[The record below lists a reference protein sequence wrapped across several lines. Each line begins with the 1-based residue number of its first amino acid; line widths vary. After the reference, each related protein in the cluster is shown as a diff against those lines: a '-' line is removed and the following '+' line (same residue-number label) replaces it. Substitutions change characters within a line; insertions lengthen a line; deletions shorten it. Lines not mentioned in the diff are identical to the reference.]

1 MKNFE
6 KYTRNFIAPEHPDMS
21 WTEKLYIEKS
31 PVWCSV
37 DLRDGNQALVVPMN
51 VAEKLIFFESLL
63 KIGFKEIEVG
73 FPAAS
78 ETEYN
83 FIRRLIDEGRIPEDV
98 WIQVLTPAKQ
108 ELIQKSFDC
117 VRGAKNVIMHLYNA
131 TSVAHREQVFH
142 KTKEEILEL
151 ADNGARWIKEEAER
165 FDGNLR
171 LEYSPEAFTGTEPDF
186 ALAICSAVLDIWQP
200 TPDRKAIINLPATVS
215 LSMPHVYGA
224 QIAYMNRRLPYRDS
238 IVLSLHPHNDRGCG
252 VADAEMGL
260 LAGGEHVEGTLFG
273 NGERTGNV
281 DLVTLALNLYSQGI
295 DPGLDFSDL
304 PALVSM
310 SEEDTGMMVPDRQP
324 YSGELVFTA
333 FSGTHQDA
341 IAKGIEW
348 YKEGKSAHWNVPY
361 LPIDPEDIGRKLED
375 SVIRINSQSGKGG
388 IGYLISQNYGYHLP
402 PKMMPDVGKTVKSAS
417 DQLGKELMPEEVFE
431 IFRKEYINY
440 FDPLDI
446 TAADFTN
453 LPEKRI
459 SAKIV
464 VMKDG
469 ERRELSA
476 TGNGHLNA
484 VANALKENL
493 GYQFHLTSYSEHA
506 LEDEKGTSSLA
517 AAYVGISNGGRETI
531 WGIGIHGDIM
541 AASVNA
547 LVSAINRME
556 RGTK

>member
-6 KYTRNFIAPEHPDMS
+6 KYTRNFIAPECPDMS
-21 WTEKLYIEKS
+21 WTEKLYLDRA
-31 PVWCSV
+31 PDWCSV
-37 DLRDGNQALVVPMN
+37 DLRDGNQALVVPMSIS
-51 VAEKLIFFESLL
+51 EKRIFFESLL

-78 ETEYN
+78 ETEYR
-83 FIRRLIDEGRIPEDV
+83 FIRRLIDEDLIPDDV
-98 WIQVLTPAKQ
+98 WIQVLTPAKR
-108 ELIQKSFDC
+108 ELIQKTFAC
-117 VRGAKNVIMHLYNA
+117 VQGAKNVVVHLYNA
-131 TSVAHREQVFH
+131 TSAAHREQVFH
-142 KTKEEILEL
+142 KTKEEVL
-151 ADNGARWIKEEAER
+151 ALAQDGARWIQGEAEH
-165 FDGNLR
+165 FEGNLR
-171 LEYSPEAFTGTEPDF
+171 FEYSPEAFTGTEPDF
-186 ALAICSAVLDIWQP
+186 ALEICTAVLDVWRP
-200 TPDRKAIINLPATVS
+200 TPERKAIVNLPSTVS

-224 QIAYMNRRLPYRDS
+224 QIAYMNQNLPYRDGV
-238 IVLSLHPHNDRGCG
+238 VLSLHPHNDRGCG

-260 LAGGEHVEGTLFG
+260 LAGGERVEGTLFG

-281 DLVTLALNLYSQGI
+281 DLVTLALNLYSQGV
-295 DPGLDFSDL
+295 DPGLDLSDL
-304 PALVSM
+304 PTLVRM
-310 SEEDTGMMVPDRQP
+310 SEESTGMSVPDRQP

-348 YKEGKSAHWNVPY
+348 YKEGGSPHWNVPY

-417 DQLGKELMPEEVFE
+417 DELQKELLPEQVFE
-431 IFRKEYINY
+431 IFRKEYVNY

-446 TAADFTN
+446 TEAYFTN

-459 SAKIV
+459 AARIIV
-464 VMKDG
+464 MING
-469 ERRELSA
+469 ERRELSS

-517 AAYVGISNGGRETI
+517 AAYVGISSGGRETI
-531 WGIGIHGDIM
+531 WGIGLHGDIM

-556 RGTK
+556 RDKK